1 MDHCEFQDEL
11 GDILRKPEVIIRALS
26 CIVQTLWQCQVIIEA
41 TVPIIIC
48 HLDKKLRQTC
58 TNKSFSSKRKKEI

>member
-26 CIVQTLWQCQVIIEA
+26 CIVQILWQCQVIIEA
-41 TVPIIIC
+41 TVPIFVI
-48 HLDKKLRQTC
+48 
-58 TNKSFSSKRKKEI
+58 